1 MRIADDHRQA
11 KYKLDDGIMR
21 TPILSRA
28 SLADAVTGSTY
39 SAHPKSSI
47 KVQEQPWRQS
57 HLFQQQPAQP
67 SQGRNSVI
75 KQRPSQRR
83 VVETLLIDN
92 YDSYTFNLF
101 QLLAE
106 VNGGEPLTR

>member
-1 MRIADDHRQA
+1 
-11 KYKLDDGIMR
+11 MR
-21 TPILSRA
+21 TQAFSRA

-39 SAHPKSSI
+39 SAHPKSSTRI
-47 KVQEQPWRQS
+47 QEQPWRQS
-57 HLFQQQPAQP
+57 HLFKQPTQP
-67 SQGRNSVI
+67 SQGRNGVI
-75 KQRPSQRR
+75 THRPPQRR

-106 VNGGEPLTR
+106 ANGGKPLTF